1 MKLFELKQIIREE
14 IDNLL
19 SEGVKFHLNNK
30 IPVNENIFRPGSTK
44 YFELFAEVRK
54 LSRNGLYK
62 LDENE
67 KYWINETDI
76 GEFALY
82 EGKKAGYFSGGSVDV
97 GFNGAGF
104 FQVKAW
110 KGANSFEAAAAT
122 NGAEIGMSNVI
133 GLTPGDSTASPP
145 GLPADL
151 AGLEAFSLT
160 VVPEPGTIAL
170 AVLGLAAFF
179 VRRRK

>member
-1 MKLFELKQIIREE
+1 MKKLVLLLACTVIATSAFAQGTIDFTNMKPGKQIITDASGAKVEGGFAQLYAGTSA
-14 IDNLL
+14 DNLAAVG
-19 SEGVKFHLNNK
+19 S
-30 IPVNENIFRPGSTK
+30 PVAF
-44 YFELFAEVRK
+44 
-54 LSRNGLYK
+54 
-62 LDENE
+62 
-67 KYWINETDI
+67 
-76 GEFALY
+76 Y
-82 EGKKAGYFSGGSVDV
+82 EGTKAGYFKGGVVDA

-110 KGANSFEAAAAT
+110 KGADTFDAAL
-122 NGAEIGMSNVI
+122 ESGMSNVI

-160 VVPEPGTIAL
+160 VIPEPGTIAL

>member
-1 MKLFELKQIIREE
+1 MKKLILLLACTMIATSAFAQGTINFTNMKPTKQIIN
-14 IDNLL
+14 DADGAKL
-19 SEGVKFHLNNK
+19 EGGFAQLYAGKSADSLAAVGS
-30 IPVNENIFRPGSTK
+30 PVAFYTGT
-44 YFELFAEVRK
+44 
-54 LSRNGLYK
+54 
-62 LDENE
+62 
-67 KYWINETDI
+67 
-76 GEFALY
+76 
-82 EGKKAGYFSGGSVDV
+82 KAGYFKGGVVDV

-110 KGANSFEAAAAT
+110 QGADTFEAALVS
-122 NGAEIGMSNVI
+122 GMSNVI
-133 GLTPGDSTASPP
+133 GLTPGDSTAAPP

-160 VVPEPGTIAL
+160 VIPEPGTIAL

>member
-1 MKLFELKQIIREE
+1 MKKLVALLACTIIATSAFAQGTINFTNLKPSKQIISDAAGAKLEGAWAQLYAGSSA
-14 IDNLL
+14 DNLAAVG
-19 SEGVKFHLNNK
+19 S
-30 IPVNENIFRPGSTK
+30 PVAF
-44 YFELFAEVRK
+44 
-54 LSRNGLYK
+54 
-62 LDENE
+62 
-67 KYWINETDI
+67 
-76 GEFALY
+76 Y
-82 EGKKAGYFSGGSVDV
+82 EGKKAGYFSGGVV
-97 GFNGAGF
+97 GAGFNGAGV

-110 KGANSFEAAAAT
+110 KGADSFDAASGT
-122 NGAEIGMSNVI
+122 NGAETGMSGVF

-151 AGLEAFSLT
+151 AGLESFSLT

>member
-1 MKLFELKQIIREE
+1 MKKLALLFACTVIAVSVIAQGTVNFTNLKPSKQIIN
-14 IDNLL
+14 DADGNKL
-19 SEGVKFHLNNK
+19 EGGFAQLYA
-30 IPVNENIFRPGSTK
+30 GSTADSLNAGGSPVAF
-44 YFELFAEVRK
+44 Y
-54 LSRNGLYK
+54 
-62 LDENE
+62 D
-67 KYWINETDI
+67 
-76 GEFALY
+76 
-82 EGKKAGYFSGGSVDV
+82 GKKAGYFSGGSVDV

-110 KGANSFEAAAAT
+110 SGADNYESAL
-122 NGAEIGMSNVI
+122 ISGMSNVI

-151 AGLEAFSLT
+151 AGLESFSL
-160 VVPEPGTIAL
+160 VVIPEPGTIAL

>member
-1 MKLFELKQIIREE
+1 MKKLVALLACTVIATSAFAQGTVNFTNLKPTKQILTDAAGAKLEGAWAQLYAGKAA
-14 IDNLL
+14 DNL
-19 SEGVKFHLNNK
+19 SAVGS
-30 IPVNENIFRPGSTK
+30 PV
-44 YFELFAEVRK
+44 
-54 LSRNGLYK
+54 
-62 LDENE
+62 
-67 KYWINETDI
+67 
-76 GEFALY
+76 ALY

-104 FQVKAW
+104 FQVKAL
-110 KGANSFEAAAAT
+110 KGSNSFEAAAGS
-122 NGAEIGMSNVI
+122 NGAEVGMSNVI

>member
-1 MKLFELKQIIREE
+1 MKKLVILLACTVIATSAFAQGTINFTNMKPTKQISTDPAGASLEGE
-14 IDNLL
+14 IAQMYAGTSDGNLAAVG
-19 SEGVKFHLNNK
+19 S
-30 IPVNENIFRPGSTK
+30 PVAFYT
-44 YFELFAEVRK
+44 
-54 LSRNGLYK
+54 
-62 LDENE
+62 
-67 KYWINETDI
+67 
-76 GEFALY
+76 
-82 EGKKAGYFSGGSVDV
+82 GKKAGYFSGGVVDV

-110 KGANSFEAAAAT
+110 SGADTFDAAL
-122 NGAEIGMSNVI
+122 ISGMSNVI

-160 VVPEPGTIAL
+160 VIPEPGTIAL

>member
-1 MKLFELKQIIREE
+1 MKKLVLLLACTVIATSAFAQGTINFTNMKPSKQIINDPSGAKLEGGFAQLYAGTSA
-14 IDNLL
+14 DNLAAVG
-19 SEGVKFHLNNK
+19 S
-30 IPVNENIFRPGSTK
+30 PVAF
-44 YFELFAEVRK
+44 
-54 LSRNGLYK
+54 
-62 LDENE
+62 
-67 KYWINETDI
+67 
-76 GEFALY
+76 Y
-82 EGKKAGYFSGGSVDV
+82 EGKKAGYFSGGVVDV

-110 KGANSFEAAAAT
+110 SGADTFDAALT
-122 NGAEIGMSNVI
+122 SGMSNVI

-160 VVPEPGTIAL
+160 VIPEPGTIAL

>member
-1 MKLFELKQIIREE
+1 MKKLVLLLACTVIATSAFAQGTINFTNMKPSKQIINDASGAKLEGGFAQLYAGTSA
-14 IDNLL
+14 DNLAAVG
-19 SEGVKFHLNNK
+19 S
-30 IPVNENIFRPGSTK
+30 PVAF
-44 YFELFAEVRK
+44 
-54 LSRNGLYK
+54 
-62 LDENE
+62 
-67 KYWINETDI
+67 
-76 GEFALY
+76 Y
-82 EGKKAGYFSGGSVDV
+82 EGKKAGYFSGGVVDA

-104 FQVKAW
+104 FQVVAW
-110 KGANSFEAAAAT
+110 KGADSFASAT
-122 NGAEIGMSNVI
+122 ESGMSNVI

-160 VVPEPGTIAL
+160 VIPEPGTIAL

>member
-1 MKLFELKQIIREE
+1 MKKIVLLFASTLIATSAFAQGTINFTNMKPSKQIIT
-14 IDNLL
+14 DAAGGKV
-19 SEGVKFHLNNK
+19 EGGWAQLYAGKTADSLAAVGS
-30 IPVNENIFRPGSTK
+30 PVAFYTGT
-44 YFELFAEVRK
+44 
-54 LSRNGLYK
+54 
-62 LDENE
+62 
-67 KYWINETDI
+67 
-76 GEFALY
+76 
-82 EGKKAGYFSGGSVDV
+82 KAGYFKGGVVDA

-104 FQVKAW
+104 FQVAAW
-110 KGANSFEAAAAT
+110 KGADTYAAAS
-122 NGAEIGMSNVI
+122 ESGMSNVI

-160 VVPEPGTIAL
+160 VIPEPGTIAL

>member
-1 MKLFELKQIIREE
+1 MKKLVLLIACTVIATSAFAQGTINFTNQKPTKQAVT
-14 IDNLL
+14 DADGNNL
-19 SEGVKFHLNNK
+19 EGGFAQLYAGKSADSLAAVGS
-30 IPVNENIFRPGSTK
+30 PVAFYT
-44 YFELFAEVRK
+44 
-54 LSRNGLYK
+54 
-62 LDENE
+62 
-67 KYWINETDI
+67 
-76 GEFALY
+76 
-82 EGKKAGYFSGGSVDV
+82 GKKAGFFKGGVVDV

-110 KGANSFEAAAAT
+110 SGADNYESAL
-122 NGAEIGMSNVI
+122 ISGMSNVI

-151 AGLEAFSLT
+151 AGLEAFSL
-160 VVPEPGTIAL
+160 VVIPEPGTIAL

>member
-1 MKLFELKQIIREE
+1 MKKLVILLACTVIATSAFAQGTINFTNMKPSKQIINDPSGAKLEGGFAQLYAGTSA
-14 IDNLL
+14 DNLAAVG
-19 SEGVKFHLNNK
+19 S
-30 IPVNENIFRPGSTK
+30 PVAFYT
-44 YFELFAEVRK
+44 
-54 LSRNGLYK
+54 
-62 LDENE
+62 
-67 KYWINETDI
+67 
-76 GEFALY
+76 
-82 EGKKAGYFSGGSVDV
+82 GKKADYFSGGVVDV

-110 KGANSFEAAAAT
+110 SGADTFDAAL
-122 NGAEIGMSNVI
+122 ISGMSNVI

-151 AGLEAFSLT
+151 AGLAAFSL
-160 VVPEPGTIAL
+160 VVIPEPGTIAL

>member
-1 MKLFELKQIIREE
+1 MKKLVLLLACTVIGTSAFAQGTINFTNMKPSKQIITDASGAKVEGGFAQLYAGTSA
-14 IDNLL
+14 DNLAAVG
-19 SEGVKFHLNNK
+19 S
-30 IPVNENIFRPGSTK
+30 PVAF
-44 YFELFAEVRK
+44 
-54 LSRNGLYK
+54 
-62 LDENE
+62 
-67 KYWINETDI
+67 
-76 GEFALY
+76 Y
-82 EGKKAGYFSGGSVDV
+82 EGTKAGYFKGGVVDA

-104 FQVKAW
+104 FQVVAW
-110 KGANSFEAAAAT
+110 KGADSFAAAT
-122 NGAEIGMSNVI
+122 ESGMSNVI

-160 VVPEPGTIAL
+160 VIPEPGTIAL

>member
-1 MKLFELKQIIREE
+1 MKKLVLLIACTVIATSAFAQGTINFTNLKPSKQIIN
-14 IDNLL
+14 DADGNKLTGGFAQLYAGKSADSL
-19 SEGVKFHLNNK
+19 SAVGNPVAFYDGV
-30 IPVNENIFRPGSTK
+30 RS
-44 YFELFAEVRK
+44 
-54 LSRNGLYK
+54 
-62 LDENE
+62 
-67 KYWINETDI
+67 
-76 GEFALY
+76 
-82 EGKKAGYFSGGSVDV
+82 GYFSGGVVDV

-110 KGANSFEAAAAT
+110 QGADNYESALIS
-122 NGAEIGMSNVI
+122 GASNVI

-151 AGLEAFSLT
+151 AGLESFSLT
-160 VVPEPGTIAL
+160 VIPEPGTIAL

>member
-1 MKLFELKQIIREE
+1 MKKLVLLIACTVIATSAFAQGTINFTNQKPTKQAITDPDGNNFEGGFAQLYAGKSA
-14 IDNLL
+14 DSL
-19 SEGVKFHLNNK
+19 SAVGS
-30 IPVNENIFRPGSTK
+30 PVAFYT
-44 YFELFAEVRK
+44 
-54 LSRNGLYK
+54 
-62 LDENE
+62 
-67 KYWINETDI
+67 
-76 GEFALY
+76 
-82 EGKKAGYFSGGSVDV
+82 GKKAGFFKGGVVDV

-110 KGANSFEAAAAT
+110 SGADNYESAL
-122 NGAEIGMSNVI
+122 ISGMSNVI

-151 AGLEAFSLT
+151 AGLESFSL
-160 VVPEPGTIAL
+160 VVIPEPGTIAL

>member
-1 MKLFELKQIIREE
+1 MKKLVALFACTVIATSAIAQGTINFTNMKPTKQIINDAAGEK
-14 IDNLL
+14 L
-19 SEGVKFHLNNK
+19 EGGWAQLYAGTSADDLKAVGS
-30 IPVNENIFRPGSTK
+30 PVAF
-44 YFELFAEVRK
+44 
-54 LSRNGLYK
+54 
-62 LDENE
+62 
-67 KYWINETDI
+67 
-76 GEFALY
+76 Y
-82 EGKKAGYFSGGSVDV
+82 EGTKAGYFKGGVVDV
-97 GFNGAGF
+97 GFKGAGH

-110 KGANSFEAAAAT
+110 KGAGSFEAAAAT
-122 NGAEIGMSNVI
+122 NGAETGMSNVI

>member
-1 MKLFELKQIIREE
+1 MKKIVLLFASTLIATSAFAQGTINFTNMKPSKQIIT
-14 IDNLL
+14 DAAGAKV
-19 SEGVKFHLNNK
+19 EGGWAQLYAGKTADSLAAVGS
-30 IPVNENIFRPGSTK
+30 PVAFYTGT
-44 YFELFAEVRK
+44 
-54 LSRNGLYK
+54 
-62 LDENE
+62 
-67 KYWINETDI
+67 
-76 GEFALY
+76 
-82 EGKKAGYFSGGSVDV
+82 KAGYFKGGVVDA

-104 FQVKAW
+104 FQVAAW
-110 KGANSFEAAAAT
+110 KGADSYAAAT
-122 NGAEIGMSNVI
+122 ESGMSNVI

-160 VVPEPGTIAL
+160 VIPEPGTIAL

>member
-1 MKLFELKQIIREE
+1 MKKLALLFACTVIAVSVIAQGTVNFTNLKPTKQIINDADGNKLEGAFAQLYAGQSA
-14 IDNLL
+14 DSL
-19 SEGVKFHLNNK
+19 SAVGS
-30 IPVNENIFRPGSTK
+30 PVAFYTGN
-44 YFELFAEVRK
+44 
-54 LSRNGLYK
+54 
-62 LDENE
+62 
-67 KYWINETDI
+67 
-76 GEFALY
+76 
-82 EGKKAGYFSGGSVDV
+82 KAGYFSGGAVDV

-110 KGANSFEAAAAT
+110 QGGDSFE
-122 NGAEIGMSNVI
+122 GALVSGASNVF

-160 VVPEPGTIAL
+160 VIPEPGTIAL

>member
-1 MKLFELKQIIREE
+1 MKKLVLLMACTVIATSAFAQGTINFTNLKPDKQRITGP
-14 IDNLL
+14 DGNPL
-19 SEGVKFHLNNK
+19 EGGWAQLYAGTTADSLAAVGS
-30 IPVNENIFRPGSTK
+30 PVAIYDDKSAK
-44 YFELFAEVRK
+44 Y
-54 LSRNGLYK
+54 
-62 LDENE
+62 
-67 KYWINETDI
+67 
-76 GEFALY
+76 
-82 EGKKAGYFSGGSVDV
+82 GYFSGGAVDV

-110 KGANSFEAAAAT
+110 QGADNYESAL
-122 NGAEIGMSNVI
+122 ISGMSNVI

-160 VVPEPGTIAL
+160 VIPEPGTIAL

>member
-1 MKLFELKQIIREE
+1 MIATSAFAQGTINFTNMKPTKQIIN
-14 IDNLL
+14 DADGAKL
-19 SEGVKFHLNNK
+19 EGGFAQLYAGKSADSLAAVGS
-30 IPVNENIFRPGSTK
+30 PVAFYTGT
-44 YFELFAEVRK
+44 
-54 LSRNGLYK
+54 
-62 LDENE
+62 
-67 KYWINETDI
+67 
-76 GEFALY
+76 
-82 EGKKAGYFSGGSVDV
+82 KAGYFKGGVVDV

-110 KGANSFEAAAAT
+110 QGADTFEAALVS
-122 NGAEIGMSNVI
+122 GMSNVI
-133 GLTPGDSTASPP
+133 GLTPGDSTAAPP

-160 VVPEPGTIAL
+160 VIPEPGTIAL

>member
-1 MKLFELKQIIREE
+1 MKKLVLLLACTVIATSAFAQGTINFTNMKPSKQIITDASGAKVEGGFAQLYAGTSA
-14 IDNLL
+14 DNLAAVG
-19 SEGVKFHLNNK
+19 S
-30 IPVNENIFRPGSTK
+30 PVAF
-44 YFELFAEVRK
+44 
-54 LSRNGLYK
+54 
-62 LDENE
+62 
-67 KYWINETDI
+67 
-76 GEFALY
+76 Y
-82 EGKKAGYFSGGSVDV
+82 EGTKAGYFKGGVVDA

-110 KGANSFEAAAAT
+110 KGADTFDAAL
-122 NGAEIGMSNVI
+122 ESCMSNVI

-160 VVPEPGTIAL
+160 VIPEPGTIAL

>member
-1 MKLFELKQIIREE
+1 M
-14 IDNLL
+14 
-19 SEGVKFHLNNK
+19 SAVGS
-30 IPVNENIFRPGSTK
+30 PV
-44 YFELFAEVRK
+44 
-54 LSRNGLYK
+54 
-62 LDENE
+62 
-67 KYWINETDI
+67 
-76 GEFALY
+76 ALY

-110 KGANSFEAAAAT
+110 KGANSFEAAAGT

>member
-1 MKLFELKQIIREE
+1 MKKLVILLACTVIATSAFAQGTINFTNQKPSKQIINAASGAGLTGGFAQLYAGTSEA
-14 IDNLL
+14 NLAAV
-19 SEGVKFHLNNK
+19 GD
-30 IPVNENIFRPGSTK
+30 PVA
-44 YFELFAEVRK
+44 FE
-54 LSRNGLYK
+54 S
-62 LDENE
+62 
-67 KYWINETDI
+67 
-76 GEFALY
+76 
-82 EGKKAGYFSGGSVDV
+82 GKKVGFFSGGVVDA

-104 FQVKAW
+104 FQVVAW
-110 KGANSFEAAAAT
+110 KGADTFDAAT
-122 NGAEIGMSNVI
+122 ETGMSNVI

-160 VVPEPGTIAL
+160 VIPEPGTIAL

>member
-1 MKLFELKQIIREE
+1 MKKLVLLLACTVIATSAFAQGTINFTNMKPSKQIITDASGAKVEGGFAQLYAGTSA
-14 IDNLL
+14 DNLAAVG
-19 SEGVKFHLNNK
+19 S
-30 IPVNENIFRPGSTK
+30 PVAF
-44 YFELFAEVRK
+44 
-54 LSRNGLYK
+54 
-62 LDENE
+62 
-67 KYWINETDI
+67 
-76 GEFALY
+76 Y
-82 EGKKAGYFSGGSVDV
+82 EGTKAGYFKGGVVDA

-110 KGANSFEAAAAT
+110 KGADTFDAAL
-122 NGAEIGMSNVI
+122 ESGMSNVI

-160 VVPEPGTIAL
+160 VIPEPGTIAL

>member
-1 MKLFELKQIIREE
+1 MKKLVLLLACTVIATSAFAQGTINFTNMKPTKQIITDASGAKLEGGFAQLYAGTSA
-14 IDNLL
+14 DNLAAVG
-19 SEGVKFHLNNK
+19 S
-30 IPVNENIFRPGSTK
+30 PVAFYTGT
-44 YFELFAEVRK
+44 
-54 LSRNGLYK
+54 
-62 LDENE
+62 
-67 KYWINETDI
+67 
-76 GEFALY
+76 
-82 EGKKAGYFSGGSVDV
+82 KAGYFKGGVVDA

-104 FQVKAW
+104 FQVVAW
-110 KGANSFEAAAAT
+110 KGADTFAAASET
-122 NGAEIGMSNVI
+122 GMSNVI

-160 VVPEPGTIAL
+160 VIPEPGTIAL

>member
-1 MKLFELKQIIREE
+1 MKKLVLLLACTVIATSAFAQGTINFTNMKPSKQIISDASGEKLE
-14 IDNLL
+14 GGFAQLYAGTSADSL
-19 SEGVKFHLNNK
+19 SAVGS
-30 IPVNENIFRPGSTK
+30 PVAFYTGT
-44 YFELFAEVRK
+44 
-54 LSRNGLYK
+54 
-62 LDENE
+62 
-67 KYWINETDI
+67 
-76 GEFALY
+76 
-82 EGKKAGYFSGGSVDV
+82 KAGYFKGGVVDA

-104 FQVKAW
+104 FQVVAW
-110 KGANSFEAAAAT
+110 KGADTFAAAT
-122 NGAEIGMSNVI
+122 ESGMSNVI

-160 VVPEPGTIAL
+160 VIPEPGTIAL

>member
-1 MKLFELKQIIREE
+1 VIATSAFAQGTINFTNLKPNKQIIT
-14 IDNLL
+14 DASGASVDGGFAQLYA
-19 SEGVKFHLNNK
+19 
-30 IPVNENIFRPGSTK
+30 GSTADNMAAVGVPVA
-44 YFELFAEVRK
+44 F
-54 LSRNGLYK
+54 S
-62 LDENE
+62 
-67 KYWINETDI
+67 T
-76 GEFALY
+76 
-82 EGKKAGYFSGGSVDV
+82 GKRVGYFSGGVVDA

-110 KGANSFEAAAAT
+110 KGADTFDAAL
-122 NGAEIGMSNVI
+122 ESGMSNVI

-160 VVPEPGTIAL
+160 VIPEPGTIAL

>member
-1 MKLFELKQIIREE
+1 MKKLVLLLACTVIATSAFAQGTINFTNMKPTKQIINDPSGAKLEGGFAQLYAGTSA
-14 IDNLL
+14 DNLAAVG
-19 SEGVKFHLNNK
+19 S
-30 IPVNENIFRPGSTK
+30 PVAFYTGT
-44 YFELFAEVRK
+44 
-54 LSRNGLYK
+54 
-62 LDENE
+62 
-67 KYWINETDI
+67 
-76 GEFALY
+76 
-82 EGKKAGYFSGGSVDV
+82 KAGYFKGGVVDV

-110 KGANSFEAAAAT
+110 SGADTFEAALT
-122 NGAEIGMSNVI
+122 SGMSNVI

-160 VVPEPGTIAL
+160 VIPEPGTIAL